1 MARLRPSLTAWSR
14 PGLTLIE
21 LIVVLSILGLFV
33 CWAFLNLC
41 GVLRRHTF
49 RAAAQEFTSTL
60 QTAVMS
66 AAESDRRYEV
76 IIDLPQQ
83 TYLLREITTPDL
95 SEVLDEEILVQGAFG
110 RKCRVSYVQFD
121 DLESTREDRAKFR
134 AGHAGW
140 QYGGKIVLLDED
152 DQPHTVLVHRINR
165 TIELVDG
172 DVDLA
177 TPKDKESMVF

>member
-1 MARLRPSLTAWSR
+1 MACSRPSPQARCTL
-14 PGLTLIE
+14 GLTLIE
-21 LIVVLSILGLFV
+21 MVIVLSIQGLFV
-33 CWAFLNLC
+33 AWTSLNLS
-41 GVLRRHTF
+41 GVLRRHRF
-49 RAAAQEFTSTL
+49 RATVQEFVSAL
-60 QTAVMS
+60 QTAVVS

-95 SEVLDEEILVQGAFG
+95 SEVLDEEILLEGTFGA
-110 RKCRVSYVQFD
+110 RCRVSYVQFD

-152 DQPHTVLVHRINR
+152 DQTHTVLVHRINR

-172 DVDLA
+172 DVDLP
-177 TPKDKESMVF
+177 TPMDKESMVF